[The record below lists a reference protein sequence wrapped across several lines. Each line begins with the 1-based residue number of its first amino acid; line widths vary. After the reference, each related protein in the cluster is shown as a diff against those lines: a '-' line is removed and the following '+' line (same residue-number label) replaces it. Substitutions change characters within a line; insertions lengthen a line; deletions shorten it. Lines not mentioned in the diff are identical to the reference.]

1 MAALPIKCEV
11 KTWEELLKIQAKMA
25 KFMFAMRYVGRI
37 KTPQVKIAKVIG
49 TSFQQVQ
56 KVEKTENG
64 MSADKFLYLCKQKK
78 WNINDVLE
86 KEPEEFLADI
96 KKEYHKKVLHHFKV
110 VDVNIEKE
118 RQLQLRYRG
127 SLPTLEKE
135 LAYQNTFKEP
145 VADSYIEED
154 NKKFA

>member
-64 MSADKFLYLCKQKK
+64 ISADKFLYLCKKKK
-78 WNINDVLE
+78 WNVNDVLD
-86 KEPEEFLADI
+86 KEPEELLEDI
-96 KKEYHKKVLHHFKV
+96 KKEYHKKVLSHFKI
-110 VDVNIEKE
+110 VDANIEKE
-118 RQLQLRYRG
+118 RQLQFKYRG
-127 SLPTLEKE
+127 ILPTLEKE
-135 LAYQNTFKEP
+135 LGSASR
-145 VADSYIEED
+145 V
-154 NKKFA
+154 